1 MNNKPYPLFNK
12 LDQET
17 ASCKIH
23 PYGYVGKNREG
34 KWYSSCWLGKKH
46 NETCE
51 ITVNKFHEEK
61 EL

>member
-1 MNNKPYPLFNK
+1 MNNKLYPLFNK

-17 ASCKIH
+17 ASCKNH
-23 PYGYVGKNREG
+23 PYGYVGKNNNGDWLEN
-34 KWYSSCWLGKKH
+34 CWLGKKH

-51 ITVNKFHEEK
+51 ITINELHEEK